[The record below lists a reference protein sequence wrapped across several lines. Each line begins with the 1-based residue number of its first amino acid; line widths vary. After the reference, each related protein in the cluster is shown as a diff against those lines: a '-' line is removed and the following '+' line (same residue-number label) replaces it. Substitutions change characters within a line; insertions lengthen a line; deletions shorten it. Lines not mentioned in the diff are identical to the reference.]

1 MTSDSPPES
10 SACCDDAADWYVR
23 LHSGSASDA
32 DFLAFEQ
39 WRQASPEHDRQ
50 YRKVCR
56 ISDAA
61 RLLSPEAVRTILEQ
75 DERPATRRQPSRP
88 SRRAFAFGLAGA
100 CCSMLAMG
108 VLYRQGVF
116 DAPLDT
122 QRLQTMRGE
131 QRQLVLPDGSILHAN
146 TGTLAVA
153 RFYEGRRAIE
163 LQHGEIFFSVA
174 HDTRRPFVID
184 AGFAEITVTGTRF
197 NVSRTD
203 SAVQVAVESGSVK
216 VSSGHWWNRQAHHL
230 TAGQKVSA
238 YPDAPLEAVRTVA
251 IANIA
256 AWQRGDIVFDDTPL
270 ALALEELN
278 RYLPQPVLLDD
289 AALRSHRISGI
300 FRASKPETM
309 LDMLPDFAPVSVHRQ
324 ADGRM
329 RILPR

>member
-1 MTSDSPPES
+1 MTPDSPPES
-10 SACCDDAADWYVR
+10 SASCDAAADWYVR
-23 LHSGSASDA
+23 LHSGSASAA
-32 DFLAFEQ
+32 DFRAFEQ
-39 WRQASPEHDRQ
+39 WRQASPEHERQ
-50 YRKVCR
+50 YRKVCS

-61 RLLSPEAVRTILEQ
+61 RLLSPEAVRTILRQ
-75 DERPATRRQPSRP
+75 DARPAALRQPPRP
-88 SRRAFAFGLAGA
+88 SRRAFAFGLVGA
-100 CCSMLAMG
+100 CCSVAAMG

-116 DAPLDT
+116 DTPLDT

-153 RFYEGRRAIE
+153 RFYEDRRTIE

-174 HDTRRPFVID
+174 HDRQRPFVID

-203 SAVQVAVESGSVK
+203 SAVQVAVESGSVE
-216 VSSGHWWNRQAHHL
+216 VSSGRWWNRQTQHL
-230 TAGQKVSA
+230 SAGQKVSA
-238 YPDAPLEAVRTVA
+238 YPDAPLEAVRSIDV
-251 IANIA
+251 ANIT

-270 ALALEELN
+270 ALALEELS
-278 RYLPQPVLLDD
+278 RYLPQPVLLD
-289 AALRSHRISGI
+289 APALRRRRISGI

-324 ADGRM
+324 ADGQI